1 MQVDAR
7 HQRYFIH
14 LRRAWYGEATLR
26 QVPFLDE
33 VTFGLKLRPDPGTVG
48 EAAVR
53 WFQLDR
59 MIAPRLEIFDDAWAV
74 FATFGDLVEQLG
86 RVPSG
91 RRRSISPTDFCR
103 VLEGCGFDDLTPLA
117 PDRMRSGRLT
127 PARSGE
133 TPER

>member
-1 MQVDAR
+1 MQGDFR
-7 HQRYFIH
+7 YQRYFIH
-14 LRRAWYGEATLR
+14 LTRAWYGEATLW

-33 VTFGLKLRPDPGTVG
+33 VTFGLKLRAEQGTVG

-74 FATFGDLVEQLG
+74 FSTFGDLVEQLG

-91 RRRSISPTDFCR
+91 SRRSIGPVAFCR
-103 VLEGCGFDDLTPLA
+103 LLEGCGFDDLTPLE
-117 PDRMRSGRLT
+117 PDRRRSGRSTQT
-127 PARSGE
+127 PSDEIPGR
-133 TPER
+133 